1 MLPQEII
8 KKKRDGL
15 TLTTKELNE
24 FVRGV
29 TDESVSEAQIAAF
42 AMAVYFQ
49 DMDFEECRDF
59 TFAMQHSGDTLDW
72 SDCDLRGPV
81 LDKHSTGGV
90 GDKVSLM
97 LAPILAACGAH
108 VPMISGRGLGHTGG
122 TLDKLEAIPGYNT
135 HIDVA
140 EFKRI
145 TRQVGCSII
154 GQTSKL
160 APADKRIYA
169 TRDITATVDC
179 IPLITASILSKKLAS
194 GLDALIMD
202 VKCGNGAFANNPEMA
217 RALAKN
223 IVKVS
228 PIPTRALITDMNQV
242 LGHSAGNAVEIRET
256 IDYLTGDHIDTRLHE
271 LVKRLAAELLIMG
284 NIESHLDSALNK
296 VQTVLD
302 NGQAAEKFSHMTSV
316 HGGPADLIDK
326 PDSYLKP
333 ANIIEP
339 LFAPNPGYLTA
350 SNCRDIGLIVVELG
364 GGRRKSTDQ
373 IDHSVGLTQLAPLGT
388 HLDSQTPLCL
398 VHAKNKEDFEQA
410 KAQLLKAVTVGDGK
424 VDKGQSIITEV
435 I

>member
-8 KKKRDGL
+8 KKKRDGHAL
-15 TLTTKELNE
+15 STAELNE
-24 FVRGV
+24 FVRGI
-29 TDESVSEAQIAAF
+29 TDESVTEAQIAAF

-49 DMDFEECRDF
+49 DMTFDECRDF

-154 GQTSKL
+154 GQTAEL

-179 IPLITASILSKKLAS
+179 IPLITASILSKKLAA

-202 VKCGNGAFANNPEMA
+202 VKCGNGAFANNPDMA

-223 IVKVS
+223 IVNVS

-256 IDYLTGDHIDTRLHE
+256 IDYLTGDYVDARLHE

-284 NIESHLDSALNK
+284 NIETKLDSALNK
-296 VQTVLD
+296 VQSVLD
-302 NGQAAEKFSHMTSV
+302 NGEAAEKFSFMTSV

-326 PDSYLKP
+326 PNSYLKP

-350 SNCRDIGLIVVELG
+350 SNCRDIGLTVVELG
-364 GGRRKSTDQ
+364 GGRRRSTDP
-373 IDHSVGLTQLAPLGT
+373 INYSVGLTQIAPLGT
-388 HLDSQTPLCL
+388 KLDKQTPLCL
-398 VHAKNKEDFEQA
+398 IHAENKAGFEQA
-410 KAQLLKAVTVGDGK
+410 KTQLLKAITVSDENIEI
-424 VDKGQSIITEV
+424 GQSIISDV
-435 I
+435 V

>member
-15 TLTTKELNE
+15 TLSTDELNE

-135 HIDVA
+135 HIDVT

-145 TRQVGCSII
+145 TRKVGCSII

-256 IDYLTGDHIDTRLHE
+256 IDYLTGDHVDTRLHE
-271 LVKRLAAELLIMG
+271 LVKRLAAELLLMG
-284 NIESHLDSALNK
+284 NIESDLDTALIK

-302 NGQAAEKFSHMTSV
+302 NGQAAEKFSFMTSV

-326 PDSYLKP
+326 PEDYLKRAP
-333 ANIIEP
+333 IIEP
-339 LFAPNPGYLTA
+339 VFVPEAGTLTA
-350 SNCRDIGLIVVELG
+350 TACRDIGLIVVELG
-364 GGRRKSTDQ
+364 GGRRKSADQ
-373 IDHSVGLTQLAPLGT
+373 INHSVGLTQLAPIGT
-388 HLDSQTPLCL
+388 YLDNQTPLCL
-398 VHAKNKEDFEQA
+398 VHAKSKEDFERA
-410 KAQLLKAVTVGDGK
+410 KAQLLKAVTVS
-424 VDKGQSIITEV
+424 DKTVETEQSIINEV

>member
-154 GQTSKL
+154 GQTAKL

-242 LGHSAGNAVEIRET
+242 LGHTAGNAVEIRET
-256 IDYLTGDHIDTRLHE
+256 IDYLTGDHVDDRLHE
-271 LVKRLAAELLIMG
+271 LVKRLAAELLLMG
-284 NIESHLDSALNK
+284 NIETDLDTALHK
-296 VQTVLD
+296 VQIVLD
-302 NGQAAEKFSHMTSV
+302 NGQAAEKFSFMTSV
-316 HGGPADLIDK
+316 HGGPADLLDK
-326 PDSYLKP
+326 PDSYLKS

-350 SNCRDIGLIVVELG
+350 SNCRDIGLTVVELG
-364 GGRRKSTDQ
+364 GGRRRSTDP
-373 IDHSVGLTQLAPLGT
+373 INYTVGLTQLAPIGT
-388 HLDSQTPLCL
+388 YLDNQTPLCL
-398 VHAKNKEDFEQA
+398 VHAKTKEDFERA
-410 KAQLLKAVTVGDGK
+410 KAQLLKSITVSDETVK
-424 VDKGQSIITEV
+424 TGQSIITEV

>member
-15 TLTTKELNE
+15 TLSTEELNE

-29 TDESVSEAQIAAF
+29 TDESVTEAQIAAF
-42 AMAVYFQ
+42 TMAVYFR
-49 DMDFEECRDF
+49 DMSFEECRDF
-59 TFAMQHSGDTLDW
+59 TLAMQHSGDTLDW
-72 SDCDLRGPV
+72 SDCDLHGPV

-145 TRQVGCSII
+145 TRKVGCSII
-154 GQTSKL
+154 GQTADL

-256 IDYLTGDHIDTRLHE
+256 IDYLTGDHVDPRLHE
-271 LVKRLAAELLIMG
+271 LVKRLAAELLLMG
-284 NIESHLDSALNK
+284 NIETDLDSALNK

-302 NGQAAEKFSHMTSV
+302 NGQAAEKFSFMTSV
-316 HGGPADLIDK
+316 HGGPADLLDK
-326 PDSYLKP
+326 PEDHLERAP
-333 ANIIEP
+333 IIEP
-339 LFAPNPGYLTA
+339 VFVPEAGTLTA
-350 SNCRDIGLIVVELG
+350 TGCRDIGLVVVELG
-364 GGRRKSTDQ
+364 GGRKKSADQ
-373 IDHSVGLTQLAPLGT
+373 INHAVGLTQLAPLGT
-388 HLDSQTPLCL
+388 KLDEQTPLCL
-398 VHAKNKEDFEQA
+398 IHAETQTDFEQA
-410 KAQLLKAVTVGDGK
+410 KAQLLKAITVGDEK
-424 VDKGQSIITEV
+424 IETGQSIISEV
-435 I
+435 V

>member
-8 KKKRDGL
+8 KKKRDGHAL
-15 TLTTKELNE
+15 STAELNE
-24 FVRGV
+24 FVLGI
-29 TDESVSEAQIAAF
+29 TDESVTEAQIAAF
-42 AMAVYFQ
+42 TMAVYFQ
-49 DMDFEECRDF
+49 DMTFDECRDF

-154 GQTSKL
+154 GQTAEL

-179 IPLITASILSKKLAS
+179 IPLITASILSKKLAA

-202 VKCGNGAFANNPEMA
+202 VKCGNGAFANNPDMA

-223 IVKVS
+223 IVNVS

-256 IDYLTGDHIDTRLHE
+256 IDYLTGDYVDARLHE

-284 NIESHLDSALNK
+284 NIETKLDNALNE
-296 VQTVLD
+296 VQSVLD
-302 NGQAAEKFSHMTSV
+302 NGEAAEKFSFMTSV

-326 PDSYLKP
+326 PDSYLKS

-350 SNCRDIGLIVVELG
+350 SNCRDIGLTVVELG
-364 GGRRKSTDQ
+364 GGRRRSTDP
-373 IDHSVGLTQLAPLGT
+373 INYSVGLTQLAPLGT
-388 HLDSQTPLCL
+388 KLDSQTPLCHI
-398 VHAKNKEDFEQA
+398 HAETQADFEQA
-410 KAQLLKAVTVGDGK
+410 KAQLLKAVMVGDEK
-424 VDKGQSIITEV
+424 VDTGQSIITEV
-435 I
+435 V

>member
-8 KKKRDGL
+8 KKKRDGHAL
-15 TLTTKELNE
+15 STAELNE
-24 FVRGV
+24 FVRGI
-29 TDESVSEAQIAAF
+29 TDESVTEAQIAAF
-42 AMAVYFQ
+42 AMVVYFQ
-49 DMDFEECRDF
+49 DMTFDECRDF

-81 LDKHSTGGV
+81 IDKHSTGGV

-97 LAPILAACGAH
+97 LAPILSACGAH

-154 GQTSKL
+154 GQTAEL

-179 IPLITASILSKKLAS
+179 IPLITASILSKKLAA

-202 VKCGNGAFANNPEMA
+202 IKCGNGAFANNPDMA

-256 IDYLTGDHIDTRLHE
+256 IDYLTGDYVDARLHE

-284 NIESHLDSALNK
+284 NIETNLDNALNK
-296 VQTVLD
+296 VQSVLD
-302 NGQAAEKFSHMTSV
+302 NGQAAEKFSFMTSV
-316 HGGPADLIDK
+316 HGGPADLMDK

-339 LFAPNPGYLTA
+339 IFAPKPGYLTA
-350 SNCRDIGLIVVELG
+350 SNCRDIGLTVVELG
-364 GGRRKSTDQ
+364 GGRRRSTDP
-373 IDHSVGLTQLAPLGT
+373 INYTVGLTQLAPLGT
-388 HLDSQTPLCL
+388 KLDSQTPLCHI
-398 VHAKNKEDFEQA
+398 HAETQADFEQA
-410 KAQLLKAVTVGDGK
+410 KAQLLKAVTVRDEK
-424 VDKGQSIITEV
+424 VDTGQSIITEV
-435 I
+435 V

>member
-160 APADKRIYA
+160 TPADKRIYA

-179 IPLITASILSKKLAS
+179 IPLITASILSKKLAA

-242 LGHSAGNAVEIRET
+242 LGHTAGNAVEIRET
-256 IDYLTGDHIDTRLHE
+256 IDYLTGDHVDARLHE
-271 LVKRLAAELLIMG
+271 LVKRLAAELLLMG
-284 NIESHLDSALNK
+284 NIESDLDTALNK

-302 NGQAAEKFSHMTSV
+302 KGQAAEKFSFMTSV
-316 HGGPADLIDK
+316 HGGPADLLDK
-326 PDSYLKP
+326 PEDYLERAP
-333 ANIIEP
+333 IIEP
-339 LFAPNPGYLTA
+339 VFVPEAGTLTA
-350 SNCRDIGLIVVELG
+350 TACREIGLVVVELG
-364 GGRRKSTDQ
+364 GGRRKSADQ
-373 IDHSVGLTQLAPLGT
+373 VNHSVGLTQLASLGT
-388 HLDSQTPLCL
+388 KLDKQTPLCFI
-398 VHAKNKEDFEQA
+398 HADNKEGFEQA
-410 KAQLLKAVTVGDGK
+410 KAQLLKAITVGDENIEI
-424 VDKGQSIITEV
+424 GQSIISEV
-435 I
+435 V

>member
-8 KKKRDGL
+8 KKKRDGHAL
-15 TLTTKELNE
+15 STEELNE
-24 FVRGV
+24 FVRGI
-29 TDESVSEAQIAAF
+29 TDESVTEAQIAAF

-49 DMDFEECRDF
+49 DMTFDECRDF

-154 GQTSKL
+154 GQTAEL

-256 IDYLTGDHIDTRLHE
+256 IDYLRQDHVDARLHE

-284 NIESHLDSALNK
+284 NIETNLDNALNK
-296 VQTVLD
+296 VQSVLD
-302 NGQAAEKFSHMTSV
+302 NGQAAEKFSFMTSV
-316 HGGPADLIDK
+316 HGGPADLMDN

-339 LFAPNPGYLTA
+339 IFAPKPGYLTA
-350 SNCRDIGLIVVELG
+350 SNCRDIGLTVVELG
-364 GGRRKSTDQ
+364 GGRRRSTDP
-373 IDHSVGLTQLAPLGT
+373 INYSVGLTQLAPLGT
-388 HLDSQTPLCL
+388 KLDNQTPLCHI
-398 VHAKNKEDFEQA
+398 HAETQTDFEQA
-410 KAQLLKAVTVGDGK
+410 KAQLLKAITIGDEK
-424 VDKGQSIITEV
+424 VETGQSVITEV
-435 I
+435 V